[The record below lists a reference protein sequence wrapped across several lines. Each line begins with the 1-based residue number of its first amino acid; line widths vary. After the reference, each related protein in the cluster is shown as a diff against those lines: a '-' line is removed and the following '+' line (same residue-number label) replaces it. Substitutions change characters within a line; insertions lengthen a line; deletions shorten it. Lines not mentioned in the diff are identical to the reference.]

1 VALLSYYSDLDIT
14 VVNGV
19 LGADISS
26 KAFPGGGG
34 KPDNLNDGELGC
46 WRAHMDILRIVV
58 EKRLDT
64 ALILEADVDWD
75 VRVKDQFTRLS
86 ESLPDSTAS
95 RPYGMFVLGSRV
107 FRRKTNT
114 NVFVCRF
121 ILDVHVAWSLPS

>member
-1 VALLSYYSDLDIT
+1 
-14 VVNGV
+14 
-19 LGADISS
+19 
-26 KAFPGGGG
+26 
-34 KPDNLNDGELGC
+34 
-46 WRAHMDILRIVV
+46 MDILRIVV